1 MLHSREAMLFCLCY
15 LLKNAAW
22 KDKGGQIPLSA
33 ADPTVQEPAL
43 WIPYYLI
50 KATQD
55 SAFQN

>member
-22 KDKGGQIPLSA
+22 KDKGGLIPLSA

-43 WIPYYLI
+43 
-50 KATQD
+50 
-55 SAFQN
+55 